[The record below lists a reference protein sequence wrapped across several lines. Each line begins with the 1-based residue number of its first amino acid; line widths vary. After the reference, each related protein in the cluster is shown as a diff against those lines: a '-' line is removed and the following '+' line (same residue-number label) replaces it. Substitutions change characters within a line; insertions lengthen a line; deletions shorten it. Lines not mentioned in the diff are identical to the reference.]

1 MSLYDII
8 QWFTVGVIVAL
19 SAVYLYS
26 RIRSDVRGGG
36 CGSCELKDNC
46 NKKKNKHNKEKA

>member
-1 MSLYDII
+1 MSLYDIV

-26 RIRSDVRGGG
+26 RIRSDVREGG